1 MADLRAE
8 ADQSDHLGVPPVF
21 TGREWYLF
29 LGQLTDA
36 DVLGLLA

>member
-1 MADLRAE
+1 VIILAFPRFSPA
-8 ADQSDHLGVPPVF
+8 G
-21 TGREWYLF
+21 EWYLF